1 MILFAVL
8 GLAVLVLVVIVKTAV
23 VVPQQQAFVVERLG
37 KYHSTLSAGFHVLL
51 PFADAIRY
59 KHSLKETAVD
69 IAEQVCITRDNVQ
82 VAVDGVLS

>member
-51 PFADAIRY
+51 PFATSTPSRRRRSTSPSRFASPATTSR
-59 KHSLKETAVD
+59 SPWTASS
-69 IAEQVCITRDNVQ
+69 T
-82 VAVDGVLS
+82 